1 MKKAMIVTVGTGTR
15 EDVDIA
21 KPLVKTIR
29 DSEPDFVCLVAT
41 DGSRTHADAIVERVP
56 LVSGSFEISVLREYD
71 DFQAVF
77 RDINE
82 IFKRLSGMGYSRE
95 DMEVDFTSGTKAMSS
110 GAVLAAIY
118 NQCASVKYITGER
131 WHGVVQDGTE
141 VFERIHP
148 GKIFALY
155 NLRLASRFIEEL
167 RFDAAGVILGQIRAP
182 LLDDEDRILH
192 DSLRAAAGGYGAWDL
207 FNHKEAHRFL
217 SKLTAGTANEH
228 RFIPS
233 QACLDM
239 LERLSGREKPGDL
252 LLLDLYNNASR
263 RIREGK
269 YDDAVAR
276 LYRTVELL
284 AQVTL
289 RERFGIDTGNVDIDL
304 VPEPLRD
311 RFRDHRDPRDGKIRI
326 GLRAAYDVLE
336 VKKDP
341 VGQVF
346 MNDTTLHGL
355 LNRRNASI
363 LAHGLD
369 PVSKRTSEKLMK
381 SITNLLKVKYPDFF
395 ENAKALQFPWL
406 SSP

>member
-1 MKKAMIVTVGTGTR
+1 MKAMIVTVGTGTR

-41 DGSRTHADAIVERVP
+41 DGSRTHADAIVEQVP
-56 LVSGSFEISVLREYD
+56 LVSGRFEISVLKGYD

-77 RDINE
+77 RDVNE

-131 WHGVVQDGTE
+131 RHGVVQDGTE
-141 VFERIHP
+141 IFERIHP
-148 GKIFALY
+148 GKIFAMH
-155 NLRLASRFIEEL
+155 NLRLAARFIEEL
-167 RFDAAGVILGQIRAP
+167 RFDAAGVILGQIRADI
-182 LLDDEDRILH
+182 LDAEDRVLH
-192 DSLRAAAGGYGAWDL
+192 DSLRAAACGYGAWDL
-207 FNHKEAHRFL
+207 FNHKEARRFL
-217 SKLTAGTANEH
+217 SKLTTRCEEAH

-233 QACLDM
+233 HACLDM
-239 LERLSGREKPGDL
+239 LGRLSGRDKQGDL

-263 RIREGK
+263 RIMEGK

-284 AQVTL
+284 AQMTL
-289 RERFGIDTGNVDIDL
+289 REWFGIDTGNVNPDL
-304 VPEPLRD
+304 VPELLRD
-311 RFRDHRDPRDGKIRI
+311 RLRDHRDPRDRKIKI
-326 GLRAAYDVLE
+326 GLRLAYDVLAG
-336 VKKDP
+336 KNDP
-341 VGQVF
+341 VGLAF
-346 MNDTTLHGL
+346 LNDTTLHGL
-355 LNRRNASI
+355 LNRRNVSI

-369 PVSKRTSEKLMK
+369 PVSKRTSEKLME
-381 SITNLLKVKYPDFF
+381 SITNLLKVKFPFF
-395 ENAKALQFPWL
+395 VENAKTLQFPWL